1 MSFRVV
7 VVVMAA
13 AAVMLGTISMAT
25 AQDAPPASKPA
36 KKPPIDFRKLKEVVP
51 GELAGVKRSSN
62 EGEKINI
69 GELNISQVNARFEKA
84 EAGENDPRVELQ
96 IVDYASAPEMGNV
109 MTAWQQME
117 VDKESDNGFER
128 TTKYKEQPA
137 YETYQNEG
145 KSGQVQI
152 WVASR
157 FYVNVQT
164 TNLTAE
170 QMKKL
175 VESLPLEKLV
185 ELAKS

>member
-1 MSFRVV
+1 MLGRIL
-7 VVVMAA
+7 VMAA
-13 AAVMLGTISMAT
+13 ALMLGAVQLTSAGE
-25 AQDAPPASKPA
+25 PPATKPA

-51 GELAGVKRSSN
+51 AELAGVKRSSN
-62 EGEKINI
+62 EGEKISI
-69 GELNISQVNARFEKA
+69 GELNISQVNAQFQKA
-84 EAGENDPRVELQ
+84 EPAENDPSVQLQ

-128 TTKYKEQPA
+128 TTKYKDQPA

-152 WVASR
+152 WVGSR

>member
-1 MSFRVV
+1 MLGRIL
-7 VVVMAA
+7 VVMAA
-13 AAVMLGTISMAT
+13 VLVGTFQFASAGEP
-25 AQDAPPASKPA
+25 PPASQPA
-36 KKPPIDFRKLKEVVP
+36 KKPPVDFRKLKEVVP
-51 GELAGVKRSSN
+51 AELAGVKRSSN

-69 GELNISQVNARFEKA
+69 GELNISQVNAQFQKA
-84 EAGENDPRVELQ
+84 EAAENDPSVTLQ

-109 MTAWQQME
+109 MTAWQQMN

-145 KSGQVQI
+145 KSGNVQI

-185 ELAKS
+185 ELSKS